1 MALETPDAAGMAS
14 LEKDLG
20 TTNVQAQAVLDKIN
34 EIKALNEKAVGIQ
47 RELNEE
53 AVKGYAKQR
62 DDLAKLADQQKEN
75 IHQVKDHE
83 RKIKDATKVNEDLKK
98 SAEGLVKIYSGFG
111 ATMKGAVEAV
121 TSKFKD
127 LGNIL
132 GSAMPI
138 AAAKMRLELL
148 QSLDDTSGGML
159 TAQKDTLAFQ
169 KGILQAGQSFGE
181 TFEGAG
187 ENISSFLQR
196 WTDTVNTV
204 KATPEEIR
212 GVTEAFKNVMPI
224 DEQTRN
230 LSSLS
235 RAHGNLKS
243 TLTATNAALLISA
256 AKGMDAGEAAQWMAK
271 ATTEL
276 GDTTEQAVTN
286 FGKIA
291 WAADKSGLGF
301 NKVGASIMSAADSLK
316 MWGGTVSGVTPL
328 YKAFADSL
336 AGTGRQGLTPQLLQS
351 FVQGLQGM
359 QFGARALLGLQAPGG
374 AAKGALGAGLEMEAA
389 LEEGPAG
396 MKKVSEN
403 LVGMLKQFGGG
414 KVLTRQ
420 EAISDPAMQRNFMV
434 QRQLLMQQMGL
445 DQASANRTLEMLKN
459 IDKSGLDVGGDT
471 QDTLNS
477 MLQSGEKTQ
486 EATQAAL
493 TKAMNEQA
501 LAVNNG
507 TKEIVKAVGNL
518 GKSFGVGGIIKTL
531 EESLTR
537 LVSGAPS
544 MEKSMAEIRK
554 LLGGLKE
561 AVGFGKKEK
570 DTTGASRKAAG
581 EGETDKARQ
590 KRVSEKTMALA
601 QNVKLGIGKS
611 NNVLAK
617 GGTEN
622 MLDNAPK
629 QLAEVPKPVAATKL
643 ADVPKPKNEYLAN
656 LFANLESKKEE
667 IRVDNEARRR
677 ALTSGGK
684 LNELQA
690 RGQILIEKNKEKQT
704 QEESTRN
711 QMPQIGPPRLAI
723 NEGITATNATRN
735 ESLSLR
741 QAGTAAESKTQ
752 EVILIPTIKQRG
764 NILEV
769 KLQIDQESINKGI
782 HNAAANGQ
790 H

>member
-1 MALETPDAAGMAS
+1 
-14 LEKDLG
+14 
-20 TTNVQAQAVLDKIN
+20 
-34 EIKALNEKAVGIQ
+34 
-47 RELNEE
+47 
-53 AVKGYAKQR
+53 
-62 DDLAKLADQQKEN
+62 
-75 IHQVKDHE
+75 
-83 RKIKDATKVNEDLKK
+83 
-98 SAEGLVKIYSGFG
+98 
-111 ATMKGAVEAV
+111 
-121 TSKFKD
+121 
-127 LGNIL
+127 
-132 GSAMPI
+132 
-138 AAAKMRLELL
+138 
-148 QSLDDTSGGML
+148 
-159 TAQKDTLAFQ
+159 
-169 KGILQAGQSFGE
+169 
-181 TFEGAG
+181 
-187 ENISSFLQR
+187 
-196 WTDTVNTV
+196 
-204 KATPEEIR
+204 
-212 GVTEAFKNVMPI
+212 
-224 DEQTRN
+224 
-230 LSSLS
+230 
-235 RAHGNLKS
+235 
-243 TLTATNAALLISA
+243 
-256 AKGMDAGEAAQWMAK
+256 
-271 ATTEL
+271 
-276 GDTTEQAVTN
+276 
-286 FGKIA
+286 
-291 WAADKSGLGF
+291 
-301 NKVGASIMSAADSLK
+301 
-316 MWGGTVSGVTPL
+316 
-328 YKAFADSL
+328 
-336 AGTGRQGLTPQLLQS
+336 
-351 FVQGLQGM
+351 
-359 QFGARALLGLQAPGG
+359 
-374 AAKGALGAGLEMEAA
+374 
-389 LEEGPAG
+389 
-396 MKKVSEN
+396 
-403 LVGMLKQFGGG
+403 
-414 KVLTRQ
+414 
-420 EAISDPAMQRNFMV
+420 
-434 QRQLLMQQMGL
+434 
-445 DQASANRTLEMLKN
+445 MLKN

-741 QAGTAAESKTQ
+741 QAGTSAESKTQ